1 MSFSGYISTST
12 NYASGY
18 SLGYI
23 EKLSLSYQ
31 NPCSPM
37 GWPDTPA
44 SEQEFCDDSGA
55 SLTVTV
61 SGKYTS
67 SSWGTVLT
75 WMQNVAALLTGS
87 QYDDSQS
94 RYLAVYEGSTYVF
107 PSQGIHVIVESFEP
121 TISEGT
127 QPLIEYT
134 LKVNQ
139 QVSY

>member
-1 MSFSGYISTST
+1 MTFSGYISTST
-12 NYASGY
+12 SYSSGY
-18 SLGYI
+18 SLGTI
-23 EKLSLSYQ
+23 EKLSMSYQ
-31 NPCSPM
+31 NPCDPL
-37 GWPDTPA
+37 GWPDTPV

-61 SGKYTS
+61 TGRYTS

-94 RYLAVYEGSTYVF
+94 RYLAIYEGTTYVF
-107 PSQGIHVIVESFEP
+107 PTQGIHIIVESFEP